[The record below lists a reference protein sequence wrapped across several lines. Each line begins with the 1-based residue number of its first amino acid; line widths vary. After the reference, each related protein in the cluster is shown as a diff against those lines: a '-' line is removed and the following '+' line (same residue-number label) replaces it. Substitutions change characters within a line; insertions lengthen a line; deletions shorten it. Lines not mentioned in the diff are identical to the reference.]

1 MADSPG
7 VPQPAQ
13 PAKDVAHAAPASA
26 LGVAAGGQNWLLRL
40 ADAGEILSVPELVRV
55 PLTQPWYLGLAQ
67 VRGNLVSVVDLGLFS
82 GGAPGF
88 ITPESRLVLV
98 ADRLRSHCA
107 LLVQRLLGLK
117 DLAALTMEGTAES
130 TAEGTAESMA
140 ESTAEATS
148 WRGALFRDA
157 QGGEWRELNIPALA
171 RSETFL
177 NAGL

>member
-1 MADSPG
+1 MADSSG
-7 VPQPAQ
+7 GPQPAQ
-13 PAKDVAHAAPASA
+13 GSRRAASA
-26 LGVAAGGQNWLLRL
+26 LGVAAGGRNWLLRL
-40 ADAGEILSVPELVRV
+40 GDAGEILSVPELVRV
-55 PLTQPWYLGLAQ
+55 PLTRPWYLGLAQ
-67 VRGNLVSVVDLGLFS
+67 VRGNLVSVVDIGLFS
-82 GGAPGF
+82 GGTPGF

-117 DLAALTMEGTAES
+117 DLAALTKEITAEITAES
-130 TAEGTAESMA
+130 TAENTAEEM
-140 ESTAEATS
+140 S

-177 NAGL
+177 NVGL